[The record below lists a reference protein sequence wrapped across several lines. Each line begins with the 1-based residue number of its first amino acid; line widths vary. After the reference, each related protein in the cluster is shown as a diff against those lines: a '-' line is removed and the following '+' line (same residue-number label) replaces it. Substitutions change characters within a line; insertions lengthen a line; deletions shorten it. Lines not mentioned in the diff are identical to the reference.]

1 MKASHSPLLRRLA
14 TSLAALSPVLMFAQA
29 RPAAPT
35 SVSQEEAITLSP
47 FEVRSELDNSY
58 TATASTT
65 GTRVASSIKELPFT
79 VNVVTN
85 EFLKDFAAF
94 NLQEQMAFI
103 PGFGMKEG
111 QGNYTLRG
119 ASQGGAGMLR
129 NGFFRAGMIDMVDI
143 DRVEVIKGPAAAIY
157 GRTSPGG
164 IINFLTK
171 RPREKWEASLTQTVG
186 GFDLYRTEGSLTG
199 PLIPG
204 KLSFR
209 LDGAYYDTG
218 HEVSDRGTRQK
229 VYSGSV
235 KHRIGPNT
243 TLFVEVEKVTRKD
256 RVGEFHNVWYSTD
269 GTAANIT
276 RIADE
281 LRDFNNQVP
290 DAYTYRE
297 VTTTDF
303 TLEHRFSPTLTA
315 RVSGQ
320 VFGRD
325 LTVFQ
330 VVSSDIYN
338 AATGI
343 LSGRQ
348 PTLRTNPERAD
359 GLQAEVLKD
368 FEIGST
374 KHKLL
379 TTYDYT
385 WDKNGTDRVIQL
397 PGALLNNTAYNI
409 ANLNV
414 ATPNYFVDKNFADYT
429 NVTRNRG
436 TKIKINGFFM
446 SDRIS
451 ALDGK
456 LIALIGGRYDN
467 VNNLFY
473 NTLSTPAQNS
483 RAKTDQFT
491 RQLGLN
497 FTPVKE
503 VTLFVNNATSFVNQ
517 TFGNLPEL
525 ASGTVVPPEKGKS
538 TEIGIKTS
546 FLDGKFGLELAAYKQ
561 ERFDVGRSIAVSAAY
576 PDGVSFTG
584 QEHTKGIEL
593 AWNSKITPDLL
604 VFGSASWIRSEQD
617 AIPLDPGLVGYP
629 VTNVPPRN
637 WSLGGRYDVRG
648 GALKSF
654 FVTAG
659 VFSVGAQLF
668 DTSGGVRRTIKQPAF
683 TTVDVG
689 IGYTLAKTDHVEHLI
704 RANVKNAFD
713 ERYYTGL
720 KQTANGRQ
728 FLVRYV
734 LNFK

>member
-1 MKASHSPLLRRLA
+1 MKASRFSLPRRFAVLAAAVSPLLL
-14 TSLAALSPVLMFAQA
+14 FAQG
-29 RPAAPT
+29 RPADSA
-35 SVSQEEAITLSP
+35 SSSEEAIALSP
-47 FEVRSELDNSY
+47 FEVRAEADNSY

-65 GTRVASSIKELPFT
+65 GTRVASTIKELPFT
-79 VNVVTN
+79 VNVVTG

-171 RPREKWEASLTQTVG
+171 RPRDKWEASLTQTVG
-186 GFDLYRTEGSLTG
+186 GFDLSRTEGSVTG

-218 HEVSDRGTRQK
+218 HEVADRGTRQK

-235 KHRIGPNT
+235 KYKIGPNT

-256 RVGEFHNVWYSTD
+256 RLGEFHNVWYSTD

-281 LRDFNNQVP
+281 LRDFDNQVP

-303 TLEHRFSPTLTA
+303 ALEHRFSPTLTA

-320 VFGRD
+320 VFDRD

-330 VVSSDIYN
+330 VISSDIYN
-338 AATGI
+338 ASTGI
-343 LSGRQ
+343 LAGRQ

-359 GLQAEVLKD
+359 GLQAEVLKE
-368 FEIGST
+368 FEVGST

-385 WDKNGTDRVIQL
+385 WDKNGTDRVVQL
-397 PGALLNNTAYNI
+397 PGSLLNNSAYNI
-409 ANLNV
+409 ANLSV
-414 ATPNYFVDKNFADYT
+414 AAPNYFVDKNFADYT

-436 TKIKINGFFM
+436 TKIKINGLFI

-467 VNNLFY
+467 VDNLFY
-473 NTLSTPAQNS
+473 NTLSTPAQHS

-497 FTPVKE
+497 YTPVKQ

-538 TEIGIKTS
+538 TEVGVKTA
-546 FLDGKFGLELAAYKQ
+546 FLDGKVGLEVAAYQQ
-561 ERFDVGRSIAVSAAY
+561 ERFDIGRSIAVSPSY

-584 QEHTKGIEL
+584 EEHTKGLEV
-593 AWNSKITPDLL
+593 AWNAKLTSDVQ
-604 VFGSASWIRSEQD
+604 VFGSASWLRSQQD

-637 WSLGGRYDVRG
+637 WALGGRYDVRE

-683 TTVDVG
+683 TTVDIGV
-689 IGYTLAKTDHVEHLI
+689 GYTLAKTGRFEHLI

-713 ERYYTGL
+713 EHYYTGL

-734 LNFK
+734 LSFR